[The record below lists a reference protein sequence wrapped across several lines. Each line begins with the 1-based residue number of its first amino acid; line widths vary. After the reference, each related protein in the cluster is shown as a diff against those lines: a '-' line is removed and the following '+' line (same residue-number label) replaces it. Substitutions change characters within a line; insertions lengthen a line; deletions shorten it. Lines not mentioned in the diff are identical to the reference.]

1 MKQKYA
7 LKLPP
12 NEPFQLAQDEA
23 YFFLETAE
31 GEQKIRF
38 HDYAEIYRH
47 TGLYEQLFY
56 QRLKCQSPQKVG
68 ALLKKTVE
76 ESGASFTQ
84 LRVLDVGAGNGMMG
98 EILMEYG
105 VARLVGI
112 DILPEAKHA
121 AERDRPAVY
130 DEYLVVN
137 LTVMQPEELIRLQQ
151 WHFDCMTTV
160 AALGFGD
167 IPPKAFANAFNLIE
181 ENGWI
186 AFNIKETFLSQK
198 DNSGFSTFIKRLILS
213 DYLNLYH
220 LERYRH
226 RLSIDGMPIYYY
238 AIIGRKMRQIE
249 EEFMA
254 ELPN

>member
-1 MKQKYA
+1 MRQKYA

-31 GEQKIRF
+31 GKKKVRF

-47 TGLYEQLFY
+47 AGLYEQLFY

-76 ESGASFTQ
+76 ESGVSFTQ

-98 EILMEYG
+98 EVLMEYG

-130 DEYLVVN
+130 DEYFVVN
-137 LTVMQPEELIRLQQ
+137 LTATQPEELIQLQQ

-226 RLSIDGMPIYYY
+226 RLSIDGIPIYYY

-254 ELPN
+254 ELHN

>member
-7 LKLPP
+7 LKFPP
-12 NEPFQLAQDEA
+12 NQPFQLAQDEA
-23 YFFLETAE
+23 YFFLETTE
-31 GEQKIRF
+31 GEKKIRF

-56 QRLKCQSPQKVG
+56 RRLKCQSPQKVG

-76 ESGASFTQ
+76 ESGAYFTQ

-98 EILMEYG
+98 EVLMEYG

-121 AERDRPAVY
+121 AERDRPAIY
-130 DEYLVVN
+130 DEYFIMN
-137 LTVMQPEELIRLQQ
+137 LTALLPEDLMQLQQ

-198 DNSGFSTFIKRLILS
+198 DNSGFSTFIKQLILG

-226 RLSIDGMPIYYY
+226 RLSIDGIPIYYY
-238 AIIGRKMRQIE
+238 AIIGRKMKPIE
-249 EEFMA
+249 EKFIA